1 MRTCCV
7 LLLAALTAG
16 CDGLI
21 IISPTQP
28 AQSSALPIP
37 IPQPAQPQF
46 YEIIGAG
53 QRFDGRLTSNGE
65 GKFFLFVAPADGILF
80 VRVSWNMAS
89 GRLELWSG
97 SRGFA
102 GDGLIVARIAVVA
115 GQRCFFSVNDGAPW
129 DYGGLNLAFALN
141 VEFE

>member
-1 MRTCCV
+1 MRVGCV
-7 LLLAALTAG
+7 LLLATLTSG

-28 AQSSALPIP
+28 TRSSAQPIP
-37 IPQPAQPQF
+37 IPQPTQPQV

-65 GKFFLFVAPADGILF
+65 GRFFLFIAPADGILF

-129 DYGGLNLAFALN
+129 DYGGLNLPYALN

>member
-1 MRTCCV
+1 MRVGCA

-16 CDGLI
+16 CDGLV

-28 AQSSALPIP
+28 AQSSTLPIP
-37 IPQPAQPQF
+37 IPQPTQPQT

-53 QRFDGRLTSNGE
+53 QRFDGRLTGNGE
-65 GKFFLFVAPADGILF
+65 GKFFLFIAPADGILF
-80 VRVSWNMAS
+80 VRVSWNVAS

-129 DYGGLNLAFALN
+129 DYGGINLPFVLQVAL
-141 VEFE
+141 E

>member
-1 MRTCCV
+1 MRVGCV
-7 LLLAALTAG
+7 LLIAALTAG

-28 AQSSALPIP
+28 AQSSARPIP
-37 IPQPAQPQF
+37 IPQPTQPHI
-46 YEIIGAG
+46 YEVIGAG

-80 VRVSWNMAS
+80 VRVNWNMAS

-102 GDGLIVARIAVVA
+102 GDGVIVARIAVVA

-129 DYGGLNLAFALN
+129 DYGGINLPFVLQVAF
-141 VEFE
+141 E

>member
-1 MRTCCV
+1 MRVGC
-7 LLLAALTAG
+7 LLLLTALTAG

-28 AQSSALPIP
+28 AHSSPLPIP
-37 IPQPAQPQF
+37 IPQPTQPQIF
-46 YEIIGAG
+46 EIVGAG
-53 QRFDGRLTSNGE
+53 QRFHRRLTSNGD
-65 GKFFLFVAPADGILF
+65 GKFFLFIAPADGILIA
-80 VRVSWNMAS
+80 RVSWNMAS

-102 GDGLIVARIAVVA
+102 GDGVIVARIAVVA
-115 GQRCFFSVNDGAPW
+115 GQRCFFSVNDGAAW
-129 DYGGLNLAFALN
+129 DYGGLNLPFALN